1 MSRPETLDTKPWYRY
16 LWPWLLMLPPAT
28 AVVGSAISIT
38 LAIRSA
44 DGLVVDD
51 YYRQGR
57 AINQQIAR
65 KQMAASLGLE
75 ASLYA
80 QGLSPGD
87 EVRVRLSAERSIPPE
102 ASLKLRLVHPGRD
115 GADREA
121 IVARVA
127 VNGDGRQVEYVGHW
141 QETAPVTAQVGWR
154 FVLEARDWRLAGDAS
169 TIAAGVALRISAGG
183 FASPAAVP

>member
-1 MSRPETLDTKPWYRY
+1 MSRPDALDTKPWYRY

-57 AINQQIAR
+57 AINQQIER
-65 KQMAASLGLE
+65 KQKASSMGLE
-75 ASLYA
+75 ASLNA

-87 EVRVRLSAERSIPPE
+87 EVRVRLNAEQVIPPE
-102 ASLKLRLVHPGRD
+102 AALKLRLVHPGRD

-121 IVARVA
+121 ILARVA
-127 VNGDGRQVEYVGHW
+127 VHDEGRQVDYIGHW
-141 QETAPVTAQVGWR
+141 KETAPVTVRVGWR

-169 TIAAGVALRISAGG
+169 TIAAGVPLRISA
-183 FASPAAVP
+183 AR

>member
-1 MSRPETLDTKPWYRY
+1 MTQPVATDTKPWYRQ

-57 AINQQIAR
+57 AINQTLAR
-65 KQMAASLGLE
+65 KEKAVALGLE
-75 ASLYA
+75 ANLNA
-80 QGLSPGD
+80 AGLSSGD
-87 EVRVRLSAERSIPPE
+87 EVRLRLSADRAIPAE
-102 ASLKLRLVHPGRD
+102 AALKLRLVHPGRD

-121 IVARVA
+121 MLARVA
-127 VNGDGRQVEYVGHW
+127 VHDEGRKVDYVGRW
-141 QETAPVTAQVGWR
+141 KETAPTAARVGWR
-154 FVLEARDWRLAGDAS
+154 FVLESREWRLVGDAS
-169 TIAAGVALRISAGG
+169 MIAAGVPLHVV
-183 FASPAAVP
+183 AVGR